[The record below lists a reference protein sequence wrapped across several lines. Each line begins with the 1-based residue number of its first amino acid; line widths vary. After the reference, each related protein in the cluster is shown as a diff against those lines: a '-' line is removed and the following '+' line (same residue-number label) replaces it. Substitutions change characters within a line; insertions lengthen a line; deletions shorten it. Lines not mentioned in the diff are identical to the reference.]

1 MIEPTNLPTSHTG
14 KASGISLVWII
25 PLVALIVGGWLV
37 YKSINEKGPLITVE
51 FKAAEGLEAGKTR
64 VKYKEV
70 EVGKVKRVQL
80 NDDLSKVIVSL
91 EMGRFMEDHLNENT
105 RFWIVS
111 PRISNSG
118 VSGLSTLI
126 SGIHIAM
133 DPDSGEQSP
142 EHFIG
147 LDQAPEIDSS
157 TQGMRF
163 TLHAETLGS
172 LDTGAPV
179 YYRKLEV
186 GEVIQYELN
195 ENGQSVDVEIFI
207 NEPYDKLVRT
217 NSRFWNT
224 SGFNVNLSADGIT
237 AHLESLTSLISG
249 GIAFDT
255 PLGLEIGELAKEND
269 TFSLHA
275 SLAVIDEQPYEIK
288 KYYVLNFDTSLRG
301 LSKGAPVEFSGIKVG
316 EVLDIS
322 LIMDAESLQVKTPVL
337 IGLHTD
343 RIDTQ
348 GKVAEGTNVTEELV
362 SHGLRAQLK
371 SGNLLTGQLYVE
383 LEFVKDAPKQ
393 AIVYRDGSYAEFPTV
408 PAAFDKITRNIT
420 DLLDKAGQIP
430 LLEMTDDLRQT
441 IKGLKQ
447 IVASNQ
453 SKQSMQ
459 DLARILGDVKSITQ
473 QLDKSMSPMTTKIG
487 TSLVQLEKTLSTV
500 DNAIGEDSALYYDLV
515 QLIDEMSS
523 AAKSFEIL
531 TDFLERHPNALLLG
545 KPDN

>member
-383 LEFVKDAPKQ
+383 LKFVKDAPKQ

-500 DNAIGEDSALYYDLV
+500 DSAIGEDSALYYDLV